1 MLEYVLLFFNL
12 SKKKKKE
19 EEYML
24 FFNFSLELDV
34 ASCFLFIAL
43 VLAIIEQ

>member
-12 SKKKKKE
+12 SKKKKE

-24 FFNFSLELDV
+24 FFNFSLELAV